1 MTNPDYQNNQALLT
15 SVDYLNTIK
24 KRDEIFQKIHS
35 LENQFN
41 PKFVDLVTPIEERKQ
56 LFQDIKLLEKEVEL
70 RQENFNSLKKVAE
83 KYKLTQDAKIL
94 QLEKKKY
101 KDIQDVELRKR
112 KFQILQYQNY
122 LNDETKHLLWVLF
135 VILLI
140 DCFIVLGNLLKIPGF
155 EKTAVLAL
163 IFGSLG
169 IFGVYLFKKLVVD
182 NVNIN
187 IYHIDRHNYKKPTDA
202 ELTRDKQLKDKLSAL
217 KSQSSNYNQNCP
229 GQPNTEYQDIKFEQ
243 DRVIDEIEASAE
255 IEDGN
260 CIQLTV

>member
-1 MTNPDYQNNQALLT
+1 MTNPDYQNNQALLN
-15 SVDYLNTIK
+15 SIDYLTTIK
-24 KRDEIFQKIHS
+24 KRDDIFQKIHS

-41 PKFVDLVTPIEERKQ
+41 PKFVDSVTPIEERKQ
-56 LFQDIKLLEKEVEL
+56 LFEDIKLLDNEVNL
-70 RQENFNSLKKVAE
+70 RQKNFNSLKKVAE

-94 QLEKKKY
+94 QLEKNKY
-101 KDIQDVELRKR
+101 KDIQDIELRKR

-140 DCFIVLGNLLKIPGF
+140 DCFIILGNLLKIPGF

-169 IFGVYLFKKLVVD
+169 IYGVYLFKKLVVD

-202 ELTRDKQLKDKLSAL
+202 ELTRDRELKDKLNAL
-217 KSQSSNYNQNCP
+217 RTQSSNYNRDCP
-229 GQPNTEYQDIKFEQ
+229 GQVNTEYQDINFEE
-243 DRVIDEIEASAE
+243 DPVIDKIRNSAVIESE
-255 IEDGN
+255 K
-260 CIQLTV
+260 CVQLTV

>member
-1 MTNPDYQNNQALLT
+1 MTNPDYQNKQALLT
-15 SVDYLNTIK
+15 SVDYLTTIK

-41 PKFVDLVTPIEERKQ
+41 PKFVDSVTPIEERKQ
-56 LFQDIKLLEKEVEL
+56 LFEDIKLLEKEVEL
-70 RQENFNSLKKVAE
+70 RQTNLNKLKKVAE

-94 QLEKKKY
+94 QLEKGKY
-101 KDIQDVELRKR
+101 KDIQDIELRKR

-169 IFGVYLFKKLVVD
+169 IFGVYIFKKLVVD

-217 KSQSSNYNQNCP
+217 RSQSSNYNQDCP
-229 GQPNTEYQDIKFEQ
+229 GQANTEYQDINFEV
-243 DRVIDEIEASAE
+243 DPVNDEIIRSAI
-255 IEDGN
+255 IEKGN

>member
-15 SVDYLNTIK
+15 SVDYLATIK
-24 KRDEIFQKIHS
+24 KRDEIFQKIYS

-41 PKFVDLVTPIEERKQ
+41 PNFVDTVNPIKERKQ
-56 LFQDIKLLEKEVEL
+56 LFEDIKLLETEVGL
-70 RQENFNSLKKVAE
+70 RQTNLNKLKKVAE

-94 QLEKKKY
+94 QLEQGKH

-140 DCFIVLGNLLKIPGF
+140 DCFLVLGNLLKIPGF

-169 IFGVYLFKKLVVD
+169 IYGVYLFKKLVVD

-217 KSQSSNYNQNCP
+217 RSQSSNYNQDCP
-229 GQPNTEYQDIKFEQ
+229 GQPKTEYQNINFEE
-243 DRVIDEIEASAE
+243 DPVNDEIIRSAT
-255 IEDGN
+255 EDGFKCN
-260 CIQLTV
+260 KLTV